1 MKQTVDWKQ
10 ISKDERGVPRCGF
23 RFYPLSSGERT
34 EVFKW
39 EYQYR
44 FHLGGGRMLIVADL
58 CRARWNGCSGGG
70 RVLWIWIFGNGP
82 SKCKHLN

>member
-44 FHLGGGRMLIVADL
+44 FHLGGADAN
-58 CRARWNGCSGGG
+58 CC
-70 RVLWIWIFGNGP
+70 
-82 SKCKHLN
+82 